1 MPVTI
6 KDITN
11 NHKRHNEGFLVE
23 VEQPENTMIII
34 HAEWCGHCKKLAL
47 DIEELKKHSKNDITI
62 YRLEESV
69 GNVIYVKL
77 PKKEIEQNAI
87 IAQGYPTIMIYDKN
101 NKTFVNYMGSRDYK
115 TLDSLFNKMK
125 GGKRSKR
132 SKRGRTTR
140 RITHRRK
147 RQRNNTKKTLNK
159 SRKSRKSRK
168 SIKGR
173 KSRK

>member
-11 NHKRHNEGFLVE
+11 NHKRHNEDGFLVE
-23 VEQPENTMIII
+23 VEKPENTMIII
-34 HAEWCGHCKKLAL
+34 HAEWCGHCKNLAL
-47 DIEELKKHSKNDITI
+47 EIEKLKKHSKNDITI

-77 PKKEIEQNAI
+77 PKKDIEQDAI

-132 SKRGRTTR
+132 GRTTR

-168 SIKGR
+168 GR